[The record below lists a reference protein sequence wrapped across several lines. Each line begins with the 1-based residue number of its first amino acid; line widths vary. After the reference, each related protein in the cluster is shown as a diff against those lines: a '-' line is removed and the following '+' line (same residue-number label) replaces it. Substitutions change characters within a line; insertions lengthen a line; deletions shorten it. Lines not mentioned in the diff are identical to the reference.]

1 MDIGHANRIGFSE
14 NTVPSILMVS
24 SPFPIKLQF
33 RGIRF
38 SSMYGCEPNYTSI
51 HIRLLGGV
59 NQNLCPMGPQNLVSN
74 INHLIIGYSILIH
87 TSTQFGISTSTGG
100 HPARPAASGAR
111 VAPPELYSPLP
122 RPVAGHRDIW
132 QYTCGRW
139 PATLKNNHMLT

>member
-1 MDIGHANRIGFSE
+1 LASLKIRY
-14 NTVPSILMVS
+14 
-24 SPFPIKLQF
+24 LQF
-33 RGIRF
+33 WWFHLLSPSNCNFGV
-38 SSMYGCEPNYTSI
+38 YGFHPCMVANLTI
-51 HIRLLGGV
+51 HQYISDYWGGESKFM
-59 NQNLCPMGPQNLVSN
+59 PMGPQNLVSN